1 MAKAQQIRVRGSS
14 PRSNG
19 NRPSD
24 EALLDAARAV
34 FDETG
39 YHATSME
46 AIAECAN
53 STKPTLYAHFG
64 SKERLYRA
72 ALEREAGELRG
83 WLFAAYESAAGLPME
98 EQVRADMLAFFQ
110 YANAHPAGFGLL
122 FGDTA
127 SGPAAE
133 VRDDLVQ
140 RISDQI
146 AVRIRAYYTQ
156 RRLAP
161 PAQSAELL
169 ASMLVGITIHGGRQ
183 ALVLGLPPE
192 RVGVFASALAHA
204 GLQHLP
210 PTQMEAIDRLT

>member
-1 MAKAQQIRVRGSS
+1 MARALHSAVGGSTR
-14 PRSNG
+14 RSNG

-24 EALLDAARAV
+24 ELLLDAARDV
-34 FDETG
+34 FDLTG

-46 AIAECAN
+46 AIAERAN

-72 ALEREAGELRG
+72 ALEREAGKLRG
-83 WLFAAYESAAGLPME
+83 WLFEAYESAAGLPME
-98 EQVRADMLAFFQ
+98 EQVRADMLAFFH
-110 YANAHPAGFGLL
+110 YATEHPSGFGLL

-133 VRDDLVQ
+133 VRDDLMQ
-140 RISDQI
+140 SISGQI

-156 RRLAP
+156 RKLPP

-169 ASMLVGITIHGGRQ
+169 ASMLAGIAIHGGRQ
-183 ALVLGLPPE
+183 ALALSLPPAD
-192 RVGVFASALAHA
+192 VGEFATALAHA
-204 GLQHLP
+204 GLQHLAP
-210 PTQMEAIDRLT
+210 AQMEMIDRQG